1 MFWQKRTVESLTVQE
16 SDVWLSEYLTN
27 LPADIDREDFIKL
40 IKENIN
46 FPLEAKEYIDNL
58 FFTNLKDSETVKD
71 ILTSAGKEF
80 FESAHKVVSQGI
92 DDWDYTV
99 NSIGEE
105 SGKKG
110 KELFMPLRAAITVQ
124 TTGPELDK
132 VVSLVGLERVLV
144 RLTEA
149 SKL

>member
-1 MFWQKRTVESLTVQE
+1 MFWQKRTVESLTAQE

-46 FPLEAKEYIDNL
+46 FPLEAKEYMDNL

-80 FESAHKVVSQGI
+80 FESAHKVVSKGI
-92 DDWDYTV
+92 DDWGYTV
-99 NSIGEE
+99 KSIGEE

-110 KELFMPLRAAITVQ
+110 
-124 TTGPELDK
+124 
-132 VVSLVGLERVLV
+132 
-144 RLTEA
+144 
-149 SKL
+149 